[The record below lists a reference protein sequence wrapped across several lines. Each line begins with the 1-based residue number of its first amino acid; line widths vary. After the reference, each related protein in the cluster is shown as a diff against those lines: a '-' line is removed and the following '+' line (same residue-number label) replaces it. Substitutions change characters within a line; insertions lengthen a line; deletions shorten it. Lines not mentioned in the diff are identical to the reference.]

1 MSPTLRLAWRY
12 VAYHRVRTAL
22 LVLCVTFV
30 FLLPI
35 AVQLLV
41 DSYSRAL
48 GARAADTPLVAGA
61 PGSRY
66 DLVLNALYFE
76 GRVPAPTTMGEV
88 EALRARGDAT
98 PIPLLVRERAKG
110 YPLVGTTID
119 YFGFRGL
126 RPAEGT
132 LPLVLGD
139 AVLGATVAEKLGLH
153 PGDRLLT
160 DPPNLYDLSLGY
172 PLRMKVVG
180 VLAEAGTADDTAVFV
195 DVKTAWIVEGI
206 GHGHGTVDQEAP
218 GRVLERKKGEVVYN
232 ASLVEAN
239 EITPENIASFHFH
252 GSRDEF
258 PLTAIIVLPRDAK
271 AATQLK
277 GRYRVSKTAQLLVP
291 TEVVAEILG
300 FVFRLKAF
308 FDANAVLVTL
318 ATVLFLA
325 LIVALQLRVRRRE
338 METLFKLGCAR
349 RTTFKLVATE
359 LLITVGAGLALALA
373 GAVTLAMVMQ

>member
-1 MSPTLRLAWRY
+1 MTASLRLAWRY
-12 VAYHRVRTAL
+12 LAYHRVRTTL
-22 LVLCVTFV
+22 LVVCVALV

-48 GARAADTPLVAGA
+48 GARAAATPLVAGA

-76 GRVPAPTTMGEV
+76 GRVPAPTTMAEV

-98 PIPLLVRERAKG
+98 PIPLLARQRAKG
-110 YPLVGTTID
+110 YPLVGTTLD
-119 YFGFRGL
+119 YFAFRGL
-126 RPAEGT
+126 RPAAGT
-132 LPLVLGD
+132 LPLILGD
-139 AVLGATVAEKLGLH
+139 AVVGATVAADLGLA
-153 PGDRLLT
+153 PGDKLLT

-180 VLAEAGTADDTAVFV
+180 VLAETGTADDGAVFV

-206 GHGHGTVDQEAP
+206 GHGHKSVAEEKP
-218 GRVLERKKGEVVYN
+218 GAVLERKEGEVVYN

-239 EITPENIASFHFH
+239 EITPENIESFHFH
-252 GSRDEF
+252 GIEDEF
-258 PLTAIIVLPRDAK
+258 PLTAILVLPRDAK
-271 AATQLK
+271 ASTQLK

-300 FVFRLKAF
+300 FVFRLKTF
-308 FDANAVLVTL
+308 FDANAILVTV
-318 ATVLFLA
+318 ATILFLA

-338 METLFKLGCAR
+338 LETLFKIGCAR
-349 RTTFKLVATE
+349 WTTFKLVATE
-359 LLITVGAGLALALA
+359 LLLTVGAGLALALA